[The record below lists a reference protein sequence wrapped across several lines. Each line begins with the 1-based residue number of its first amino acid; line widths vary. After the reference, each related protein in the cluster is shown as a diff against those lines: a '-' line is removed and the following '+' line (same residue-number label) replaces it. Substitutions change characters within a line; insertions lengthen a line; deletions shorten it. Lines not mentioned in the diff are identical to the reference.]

1 MGWSVRPGHL
11 VLIEPGGLDAEACLT
26 GLVETL
32 PDDHTVVV
40 DLDLRHDCTTSR
52 APSR

>member
-11 VLIEPGGLDAEACLT
+11 VLIEPSGLDADVCLT
-26 GLVETL
+26 GLVETM

-40 DLDLRHDCTTSR
+40 DLGSSPRLNDSR